1 MVAGRANKRTLSHC
15 SCCEAA
21 DFVMQGIATPDT
33 SATSNDQYAWGN
45 IRWDKIDYLIG
56 IGLVPW

>member
-1 MVAGRANKRTLSHC
+1 
-15 SCCEAA
+15 
-21 DFVMQGIATPDT
+21 MQGIATPDT
-33 SATSNDQYAWGN
+33 TATSNDQYAWGN